1 MVLFD
6 WDGTLV
12 DTRSALLAAWHDVT
26 MATLGR
32 RFPVTADEQRWAFGR
47 RGAETFPELSD
58 DPAVVSALI
67 AGFTPAYQRHATDVT
82 AFAGVPALL
91 AGLRTAGCLTGVITS
106 KTSGRFALDAER
118 TALGGGWHV
127 VVCAED
133 VDRGK
138 PDPEPVETAL
148 RRLGAQPSGAVLVG
162 DSPADMV
169 AAVAAGTRAIGVA
182 WGFSGPTELL
192 EAGASL
198 VVGTCAKLLDVCLG
212 KSA

>member
-6 WDGTLV
+6 WDGTVV

-32 RFPVTADEQRWAFGR
+32 RFPVTADEQRWAFAR

-58 DPAVVSALI
+58 DPAVVAALI
-67 AGFTPAYQRHATDVT
+67 AGFTPAYQRHAAAVT
-82 AFAGVPALL
+82 AFPDVRDLL
-91 AGLRTAGCLTGVITS
+91 ARLRAEGCRTGVITS
-106 KTSGRFALDAER
+106 KTSDRFALDAAR
-118 TALGGGWHV
+118 TGLADGWQV

-133 VDRGK
+133 VARGK

-148 RRLGAQPSGAVLVG
+148 RRLGAQPSATVVVG

-169 AAVAAGTRAIGVA
+169 AAVAAGTRAVGVA
-182 WGFSGPTELL
+182 WGFSSRTELMD
-192 EAGASL
+192 AGASL
-198 VVGTCAKLLDVCLG
+198 VVDTCPELLAECLG
-212 KSA
+212 QPA

>member
-26 MATLGR
+26 TAILGR
-32 RFPVTADEQRWAFGR
+32 RFPVTAEEQRWAFAR

-67 AGFTPAYQRHATDVT
+67 AGFTPAYQRHAAAVT
-82 AFAGVPALL
+82 AFAGVKDVL
-91 AGLRTAGCLTGVITS
+91 ARLRAAGCPTGVITS
-106 KTSGRFALDAER
+106 KTSDRFTLDAGR
-118 TALGGGWHV
+118 TALDDGWQV

-133 VDRGK
+133 VARGK

-148 RRLGAQPSGAVLVG
+148 RRLGARPVEAVLVG

-182 WGFSGPTELL
+182 WGFSSPPELL
-192 EAGASL
+192 DAGASV
-198 VVGTCAKLLDVCLG
+198 VVGTSAELLAVCLG
-212 KSA
+212 QSA